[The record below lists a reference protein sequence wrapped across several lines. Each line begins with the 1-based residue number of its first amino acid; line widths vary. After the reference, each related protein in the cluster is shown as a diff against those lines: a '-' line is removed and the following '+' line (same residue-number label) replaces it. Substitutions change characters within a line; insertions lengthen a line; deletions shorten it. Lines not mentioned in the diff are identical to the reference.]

1 MVFMA
6 LDHTRGFLSN
16 AQFPPVDLAHT
27 TPALFFTRWVTHFCA
42 PAFFLLAGVGASLSL
57 ARGRSLAQVS
67 RFFLTRGLWLVVL
80 ELTLVSFGWDF
91 TLHVIPW
98 LAGVIWAL
106 GWSMVFMAALAW
118 LPRGAIAAVGIALI
132 GLHNLTDAMT
142 PAAFGELGWLWRFL
156 HFPDPRAGMLIRI
169 DYPIIPWVGV
179 MAVGYAMGPLFG
191 ESPERRQ
198 KILLGIGVS
207 AVIGFIGLRWLNSYG
222 DPMPWSVETRGTY
235 TLLSFLR
242 VRKYPPSLA
251 YLLMT
256 LGPSARRACLARTR
270 ARPSVLLLRDVRE
283 SASAFL
289 RGAHLPGASH
299 RCCHCVR
306 TGRPSEFPFYERRTN
321 GRAPAVVWRRSW
333 LGVRGLGFDRDRSL
347 PDVPRFC
354 QSQSSSP
361 GLVVELLIAP
371 QRPNLTRPSQLLISS
386 TGPPSQ
392 SHPSES
398 RRSGRR
404 SRRPH
409 V

>member
-1 MVFMA
+1 MSDYRGPLTSATDVPSTRLPERLESVDALRGIAMVLMA
-6 LDHTRGFLSN
+6 LDHTRNFLSN
-16 AQFPPVDLAHT
+16 AQFAPVDLAHT

-91 TLHVIPW
+91 TLHVTPW

-118 LPRGAIAAVGIALI
+118 LPRRAIAVVGIALI
-132 GLHNLTDAMT
+132 VLHNMTDAVT
-142 PAAFGELGWLWRFL
+142 PAAFGEFGWLWRFL
-156 HFPDPRAGMLIRI
+156 HFPDPHAGTLIRI

-179 MAVGYAMGPLFG
+179 MAVGYAMGPLFR

-198 KILLGIGVS
+198 KILVGIGVS
-207 AVIGFIGLRWLNSYG
+207 AVIGFIGLRWLNNYG

-256 LGPSARRACLARTR
+256 LGP
-270 ARPSVLLLRDVRE
+270 
-283 SASAFL
+283 
-289 RGAHLPGASH
+289 
-299 RCCHCVR
+299 
-306 TGRPSEFPFYERRTN
+306 
-321 GRAPAVVWRRSW
+321 
-333 LGVRGLGFDRDRSL
+333 
-347 PDVPRFC
+347 
-354 QSQSSSP
+354 
-361 GLVVELLIAP
+361 LLIALVWLEHARGRVLSFFVTYGRVP
-371 QRPNLTRPSQLLISS
+371 LLFYVAHIYLVHLVAVLVAYGQG
-386 TGPPSQ
+386 GPASFLFTSDGPMAE
-392 SHPSES
+392 HPPWYGVDLGWVYVGWVLIVIALYPMCRAFAKVKA
-398 RRSGRR
+398 RRRDWWLSYL
-404 SRRPH
+404 
-409 V
+409 

>member
-1 MVFMA
+1 MVLMA

-16 AQFPPVDLAHT
+16 AQFAPVDLAHT
-27 TPALFFTRWVTHFCA
+27 TPTLFFTRWITHFCA

-67 RFFLTRGLWLVVL
+67 RFFLMRGLWLVVL

-132 GLHNLTDAMT
+132 VLHNMTDAIT
-142 PAAFGELGWLWRFL
+142 PAAFGEFGWLWRFL
-156 HFPDPRAGMLIRI
+156 HFPDPHAGRLIRI

-179 MAVGYAMGPLFG
+179 MAVGYAMGPLFS

-198 KILLGIGVS
+198 KILLGIGVA

-256 LGPSARRACLARTR
+256 LGP
-270 ARPSVLLLRDVRE
+270 
-283 SASAFL
+283 
-289 RGAHLPGASH
+289 
-299 RCCHCVR
+299 
-306 TGRPSEFPFYERRTN
+306 
-321 GRAPAVVWRRSW
+321 
-333 LGVRGLGFDRDRSL
+333 
-347 PDVPRFC
+347 
-354 QSQSSSP
+354 
-361 GLVVELLIAP
+361 LLIALVWLEHARGRVFSFFVTYGRVP
-371 QRPNLTRPSQLLISS
+371 LLFYVAHIYLVHLIAVVVAYGEG
-386 TGPPSQ
+386 GPASFLFTSDGPMAR
-392 SHPSES
+392 HPPWYGVDLGWVYVAWVLIVIALYPMCRAFAEVKA
-398 RRSGRR
+398 RRRDWWLSYL
-404 SRRPH
+404 
-409 V
+409 

>member
-1 MVFMA
+1 MVLMA

-16 AQFPPVDLAHT
+16 AQFAPVDLAHT

-91 TLHVIPW
+91 TLHVTPW

-132 GLHNLTDAMT
+132 VLHNMADAIT
-142 PAAFGELGWLWRFL
+142 PAAFGEFGWLWRFL
-156 HFPDPRAGMLIRI
+156 HFPDPHAGMLIRI

-179 MAVGYAMGPLFG
+179 MAVGYAMGPLFR

-198 KILLGIGVS
+198 RILVGIGVS

-256 LGPSARRACLARTR
+256 LGP
-270 ARPSVLLLRDVRE
+270 
-283 SASAFL
+283 
-289 RGAHLPGASH
+289 
-299 RCCHCVR
+299 
-306 TGRPSEFPFYERRTN
+306 
-321 GRAPAVVWRRSW
+321 
-333 LGVRGLGFDRDRSL
+333 
-347 PDVPRFC
+347 
-354 QSQSSSP
+354 
-361 GLVVELLIAP
+361 LLIALAWLEHARGRVFSFFVTYGRVP
-371 QRPNLTRPSQLLISS
+371 LLFYVAHIYLVHLIAVVVAYGQG
-386 TGPPSQ
+386 GPASFLFTSDGPMAA
-392 SHPSES
+392 HPPWYGVDLGWVYVGWVLIVIALYPMCRAFAKVKAH
-398 RRSGRR
+398 RRDWWLSYL
-404 SRRPH
+404 
-409 V
+409 

>member
-1 MVFMA
+1 MSDYRGPLTSATDVPSTRLPERLESVDALRGIAMVLMA
-6 LDHTRGFLSN
+6 LDHTRNFLSN
-16 AQFPPVDLAHT
+16 AQFAPVDLAHT

-91 TLHVIPW
+91 TLHVTPW

-118 LPRGAIAAVGIALI
+118 LPRRAIAVVGIALI
-132 GLHNLTDAMT
+132 VLHNMTDAVT
-142 PAAFGELGWLWRFL
+142 PAAFGEFGWLWRFL
-156 HFPDPRAGMLIRI
+156 HFPDPHAGTLIRI

-179 MAVGYAMGPLFG
+179 MAVGYAMGPLFR

-198 KILLGIGVS
+198 KILVGIGVS

-222 DPMPWSVETRGTY
+222 DLMPWSVETRGTY

-256 LGPSARRACLARTR
+256 LGP
-270 ARPSVLLLRDVRE
+270 
-283 SASAFL
+283 
-289 RGAHLPGASH
+289 
-299 RCCHCVR
+299 
-306 TGRPSEFPFYERRTN
+306 
-321 GRAPAVVWRRSW
+321 
-333 LGVRGLGFDRDRSL
+333 
-347 PDVPRFC
+347 
-354 QSQSSSP
+354 
-361 GLVVELLIAP
+361 LLIALVWLEHARGRVLSFFVTYGRVP
-371 QRPNLTRPSQLLISS
+371 LLFYVAHIYLVHLVAVLVAYGQG
-386 TGPPSQ
+386 GPASFLFTSDGPMAE
-392 SHPSES
+392 HPPWYGVDLGWVYVGWVLIVIALYPMCRAFAKVKA
-398 RRSGRR
+398 RRRDWWLSYL
-404 SRRPH
+404 
-409 V
+409 